1 MPSMPG
7 LLPPSPEACS
17 GACCPARSMTAHA
30 SPGTSARRRP
40 TQVRRTAPRTRS
52 AGVAHHA
59 TSPCGR
65 PRAPRMSTSRTACT
79 TASMCLAF
87 GKTTPPRCWCGR
99 YSLFWERTPCEHA
112 AHPGPESIHCE
123 IGICVTVQ
131 ASCAK
136 RLPSIAILTGSIF
149 SNLPRLPSH
158 KGLRSLIKMSNAP
171 QGSGSGTQ
179 ETGKRNRSDG

>member
-1 MPSMPG
+1 MPFSPA
-7 LLPPSPEACS
+7 LRSRSPEACS
-17 GACCPARSMTAHA
+17 DACCRGRSMTAHA
-30 SPGTSARRRP
+30 SQGTSARPRP
-40 TQVRRTAPRTRS
+40 IQVQRTAPRTRS
-52 AGVAHHA
+52 AGAALHA
-59 TSPCGR
+59 TNLCGR
-65 PRAPRMSTSRTACT
+65 SRAPRMSTSRTACI

-99 YSLFWERTPCEHA
+99 YSLFWARTPCEHA
-112 AHPGPESIHCE
+112 AHPSPESIHCE
-123 IGICVTVQ
+123 ISICVTAQ

-171 QGSGSGTQ
+171 QGSGSGT
-179 ETGKRNRSDG
+179 